1 MPGVRRKPGL
11 FERGTPGLV
20 VLLCYGGIFL
30 FAINEHG
37 GLHFMQAELL
47 DEKWLFHAVTTRRG
61 GVSLEPFDSLN
72 VGLHVGDKLDHVL
85 ENRKRVCAAAGYDLQ
100 AWVSGEQVHGARC
113 YHVKDSDA
121 GRGAF
126 DYTTSVPATDV
137 LITQTPGILLA
148 CLVADCVPVFLA
160 DPVQRAV
167 GVAHCGWQGT
177 LAGAVRVAV
186 QTMCQVFGSTPADL
200 VAVLG
205 PSIGPCCYEVSEELA
220 RRFQKEFGADV
231 ALGRMLDLRLANR
244 RLLSAAGLSSDAIH
258 TAPWCTKCQQDLFF
272 SHRGSGGKTGRMAAL
287 IGVRQAGVV

>member
-177 LAGAVRVAV
+177 LAGSGQVAV
-186 QTMCQVFGSTPADL
+186 KPCVSLRVNTCGFGGRSGSQHRAF
-200 VAVLG
+200 A
-205 PSIGPCCYEVSEELA
+205 IGSRLA

-231 ALGRMLDLRLANR
+231 ALGRMLDLRWPTDVCCQRQGNR
-244 RLLSAAGLSSDAIH
+244 MPFTRPPGVRSVSKI
-258 TAPWCTKCQQDLFF
+258 FF
-272 SHRGSGGKTGRMAAL
+272 SHRGAGKTGGWRRS
-287 IGVRQAGVV
+287 GTPGRVVM

>member
-137 LITQTPGILLA
+137 LITQTPGMLLA
-148 CLVADCVPVFLA
+148 CLVADCVPVFWRIRSA
-160 DPVQRAV
+160 
-167 GVAHCGWQGT
+167 C
-177 LAGAVRVAV
+177 
-186 QTMCQVFGSTPADL
+186 
-200 VAVLG
+200 
-205 PSIGPCCYEVSEELA
+205 
-220 RRFQKEFGADV
+220 RRC
-231 ALGRMLDLRLANR
+231 RTLRLAGYACRGGPGGSPNHVSSLR
-244 RLLSAAGLSSDAIH
+244 VNTCRFGGRSGSQHQALLL
-258 TAPWCTKCQQDLFF
+258 
-272 SHRGSGGKTGRMAAL
+272 
-287 IGVRQAGVV
+287 